1 MNPPPAFDD
10 VDSMETT
17 NGVVNNGGTN
27 VYTTI
32 SPSVRR
38 IRTLKRRKEHEKENS
53 NKNQVGK
60 YLYFLMWSSINDVTH
75 IMILFKILSNL
86 PRLYECNLSQNPKT
100 THS

>member
-17 NGVVNNGGTN
+17 NGVVNNGGNN

-60 YLYFLMWSSINDVTH
+60 HLNILLWGCPSMTSH
-75 IMILFKILSNL
+75 IF
-86 PRLYECNLSQNPKT
+86 
-100 THS
+100 